1 MSFHGINI
9 KKPELLKGC
18 DFMSFSS
25 RTKGE
30 LARIYSKDSCC
41 QLAELAAL
49 IRMTGTL
56 QLTGREKKLSIKLTT
71 ENAAIA
77 RKLFKLF
84 KTLFNIHVEV
94 MIRKNLRL
102 RKSNHYLMI
111 VTNDMDSSM
120 VLEKV
125 GISKK
130 DVNSFDIYYGIPTKL
145 LEKRC
150 CKRAYLRGAF
160 LGSGSVSDPE
170 KTYHLEFVSHSLIHS
185 ESLRDL
191 INSFG
196 LKSKIIERKGNYV
209 VYLKEG
215 DQVVDLLN
223 IIGAHS
229 ALLNLENIRIYKQM
243 RNDVNRIVN
252 CETANLGKIVNASI
266 RQIENIK
273 YIEATVGLGR
283 LSPNLREVAQLRL
296 KNRDA
301 SLKEL
306 GKMLNPPISKSG
318 VNHRLRKIEEIAN
331 NLKGNKR

>member
-1 MSFHGINI
+1 
-9 KKPELLKGC
+9 
-18 DFMSFSS
+18 MSFSS
-25 RTKGE
+25 KTKGE
-30 LARIYSKDSCC
+30 LARIYSNNYCC

-49 IRMTGTL
+49 IRMSGTL
-56 QLTGREKKLSIKLTT
+56 QLVDGGKKLNIKLTT

-84 KTLFNIHVEV
+84 KTLFNIHIEV
-94 MIRKNLRL
+94 MIRRNLRL
-102 RKSNHYLMI
+102 RKNNHYLMV
-111 VTNDMDSSM
+111 VTNKMGSSM
-120 VLEKV
+120 ILEKV
-125 GISKK
+125 GILDKEADSYNIHYK
-130 DVNSFDIYYGIPTKL
+130 VPMEL

-150 CKRAYLRGAF
+150 CKRSYLRGAF
-160 LGSGSVSDPE
+160 LGGGSVSDPE

-196 LKSKIIERKGNYV
+196 LNAKIVERKGNYV
-209 VYLKEG
+209 IYLKEG

-252 CETANLGKIVNASI
+252 CETANLGKIVDAAI
-266 RQIENIK
+266 RQIDNIK
-273 YIEATVGLGR
+273 YIEGTIGLEK
-283 LSPNLREVAQLRL
+283 LPANLQEIAQLRL
-296 KNRDA
+296 GNPEA

-306 GKMLNPPISKSG
+306 GNMLNPPIGKSG
-318 VNHRLRKIEEIAN
+318 VNHRFRKIEEIAN
-331 NLKGNKR
+331 NLKEDGE

>member
-1 MSFHGINI
+1 
-9 KKPELLKGC
+9 
-18 DFMSFSS
+18 MSFSS
-25 RTKGE
+25 RTKDE
-30 LARIYSKDSCC
+30 LARIYPKNSCC
-41 QLAELAAL
+41 RLAELAAL

-56 QLTGREKKLSIKLTT
+56 QLTNGGRKLNIKLTT
-71 ENAAIA
+71 ENAAVA
-77 RKLFKLF
+77 RKLFKFF

-94 MIRKNLRL
+94 MIKKNLRL

-111 VTNDMDSSM
+111 VTNEMDSNT
-120 VLEKV
+120 VLQRV
-125 GISKK
+125 GILKK
-130 DVNSFDIYYGIPTKL
+130 NSDSFDIYRGTPIEL

-160 LGSGSVSDPE
+160 LGGGSVSDPE
-170 KTYHLEFVSHSLIHS
+170 KTYHLEFVNHSLIHS

-196 LKSKIIERKGNYV
+196 LKSKIIKRKGNYV

-229 ALLNLENIRIYKQM
+229 ALLSLENIRIYKQM

-273 YIEATVGLGR
+273 YIEGTVGLGR
-283 LSPNLREVAQLRL
+283 LPLNLREIAQLRL

-306 GKMLNPPISKSG
+306 GKMLNPPIGKSG